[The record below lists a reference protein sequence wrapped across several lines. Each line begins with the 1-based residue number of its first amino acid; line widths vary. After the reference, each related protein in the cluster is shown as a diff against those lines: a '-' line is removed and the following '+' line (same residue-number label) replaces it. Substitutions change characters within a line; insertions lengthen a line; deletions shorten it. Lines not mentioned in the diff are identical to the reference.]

1 MIRNIAKSIRYSIK
15 VVVKLYIYIL
25 LILTLHT
32 FGVNLVSVLFMVIYS
47 AHSINIVVACMV

>member
-1 MIRNIAKSIRYSIK
+1 MIRRIAKRIKYSIK
-15 VVVKLYIYIL
+15 VIVKLYIYIL

-32 FGVNLVSVLFMVIYS
+32 SGVNLISVLFMVIYS